1 MGRKA
6 PIEKRDAESSVV
18 QRTEVRPEDSIP
30 DRPENQEAREF
41 LKNAPSKGLW
51 LPFGKEVKVM
61 KCWRCKQY
69 GHRTGDRECP
79 MKQMGNMTNEKKRR
93 VMYDPMASMVEKRA
107 KKKEARREARRER
120 QLAKIAWYQE
130 LLEEEREKRDRK
142 RNERMLAK
150 AAKKSSKKKRKKKT
164 KVDSSSS
171 DSSSDSSSSSSSSS
185 DDD

>member
-6 PIEKRDAESSVV
+6 AIEKRDAESSAMQ
-18 QRTEVRPEDSIP
+18 QREVRPEDTIP

-79 MKQMGNMTNEKKRR
+79 MKQSGNMTNEKKRR

-107 KKKEARREARRER
+107 KKKDARREARRER

-130 LLEEEREKRDRK
+130 LLEEEREKRDRR

-150 AAKKSSKKKRKKKT
+150 AAKKVS
-164 KVDSSSS
+164 
-171 DSSSDSSSSSSSSS
+171 
-185 DDD
+185 